1 MNKVRKQHY
10 VPRMYLRGWATDNQI
25 YCLRNKKI
33 FNSALE
39 NVAQRRDYYRLELIT
54 EDGLDLINFL
64 IEKTPDVLKMQFKE
78 IIELL
83 RTIPII
89 FGNIKSLASNEY
101 VKEIADTAINDTIE
115 KLLSEIEGNAAPII
129 DELRSGNA
137 EFWINENLF
146 LDFLLFIA
154 FQFVRTPKQESN
166 AKQAMGEMY
175 ESCWGI
181 ISILLALILVARIN
195 ENYENWTLSLLIN
208 QTDLSFITNDNPA
221 INLSK
226 VDGKEVLDF
235 DLYMPISPQ
244 YAIRLNK
251 NYKKK
256 KLEYLPLLNRDEVDG
271 YNHYIIASSLD
282 MLFADNPGT
291 LNYYI

>member
-33 FNSALE
+33 FISALE
-39 NVAQRRDYYRLELIT
+39 NVAQRRDYYRLEIIT
-54 EDGLDLINFL
+54 EEGLALIHAM
-64 IEKTPDVLKMQFKE
+64 IENTPDTLKVQFKE

-83 RTIPII
+83 RAIPIS
-89 FGNIKSLASNEY
+89 FGIIKSIASNDNA
-101 VKEIADTAINDTIE
+101 KEISDIAINDTIE
-115 KLLSEIEGNAAPII
+115 KLLSGIERNAAPFMC
-129 DELRSGNA
+129 ELRSGNA
-137 EFWINENLF
+137 EFWNNENLF

-154 FQFVRTPKQESN
+154 FQFVRTPKQEN
-166 AKQAMGEMY
+166 KAKQAMGEMY

-195 ENYENWTLSLLIN
+195 ESYENWTLSLLIN
-208 QTDLSFITNDNPA
+208 QTDLPFITNDNPA

-226 VDGKEVLDF
+226 VASEEVLDF

-251 NYKKK
+251 SNKKSK
-256 KLEYLPLLNRDEVDG
+256 VEYLTLLKRSEVDE
-271 YNHYIIASSLD
+271 YNHHIMASSLD
-282 MLFADNPGT
+282 MLFADNPST
-291 LNYYI
+291 LEYYI